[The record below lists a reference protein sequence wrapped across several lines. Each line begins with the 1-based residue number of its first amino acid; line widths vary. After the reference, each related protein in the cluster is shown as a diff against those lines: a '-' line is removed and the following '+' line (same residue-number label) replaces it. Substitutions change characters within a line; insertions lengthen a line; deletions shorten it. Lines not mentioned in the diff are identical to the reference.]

1 MGILDGLGDQVAKHS
16 DKVDD
21 AVEKGGDFVDSKTD
35 SKYAEHVD
43 KGQDFLSDKYG
54 SASQADEPSSGERS

>member
-1 MGILDGLGDQVAKHS
+1 MGILDGLGEQIAKHD
-16 DKVDD
+16 DKIDG

-35 SKYAEHVD
+35 NKYAEHVD

-54 SASQADEPSSGERS
+54 KSSPDDQPATENHR